1 MGIEEA
7 VNYRRVSDKVATSGI
22 VSSEQLS
29 RLKSEGFEA
38 VVNLLPDESE
48 SATRDERAMVEK
60 QGLEYH
66 YIPVDF
72 GHPTAADFA
81 AFASALDGVGEKRV
95 LIHCAANYRVSA
107 FYSLYAMKR
116 CGWSEEDASAL
127 IGSLWDPAGHPL
139 WRDFMERMK
148 RQ

>member
-1 MGIEEA
+1 MAIEEA
-7 VNYRRVSDKVATSGI
+7 VNYRRVSDRVVTSGI

-29 RLKSEGFEA
+29 ALKSEGFEA
-38 VVNLLPDESE
+38 VVNLLPDELE
-48 SATRDERAMVEK
+48 SATRNERTIVEK

-81 AFASALDGVGEKRV
+81 AFASALDGLGEKRV

-116 CGWSEEDASAL
+116 CGWSEEEASTL
-127 IGSLWDPAGHPL
+127 IGSLWDPAERQP
-139 WRDFMERMK
+139 WRDFLERMK
-148 RQ
+148 RE